1 MDAQS
6 SGEHILKHQSFAQ
19 NHEKISLSIHSKIR
33 ILGTKHENDTLHN
46 TTSFRG
52 FVLSADSCMDTRR
65 ECSNATLGT
74 GGGYE
79 GSQ

>member
-19 NHEKISLSIHSKIR
+19 NYENISLSIPGKIR
-33 ILGTKHENDTLHN
+33 ILGHDYENVTLHN
-46 TTSFRG
+46 TTSFHG
-52 FVLSADSCMDTRR
+52 FVLSAASCMDTRR
-65 ECSNATLGT
+65 ECSDATLGT